1 MRAIGCLTE
10 RQIERKTD
18 RQTSFESLFKSSLSL
33 SLYSFKKVL
42 LQRPTYR
49 IIQFKFV
56 VQNFLS
62 TPEKETFITT
72 ARDFRNK

>member
-18 RQTSFESLFKSSLSL
+18 RQTSFEFLFKSSL